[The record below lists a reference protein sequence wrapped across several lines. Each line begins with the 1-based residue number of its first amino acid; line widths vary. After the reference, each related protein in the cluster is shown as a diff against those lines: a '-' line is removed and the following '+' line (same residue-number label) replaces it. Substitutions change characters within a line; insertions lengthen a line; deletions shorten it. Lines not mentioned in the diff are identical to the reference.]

1 MRQPQALMEVVERVR
16 AVREQY
22 PRWGREKLR
31 ALRSEEGITLSAKSI
46 DRVIG
51 CLKARGVLREAVQPR
66 KAVRWRH
73 TRLRRPRELVVDSP
87 GALVQ
92 MDSK

>member
-1 MRQPQALMEVVERVR
+1 MRQPQASLEVVERVQ

-31 ALRSEEGITLSAKSI
+31 VLLLEEGITLSAKSI

-51 CLKARGVLREAVQPR
+51 RSRRVGYSGRQYSPARPSGGAMRGS
-66 KAVRWRH
+66 
-73 TRLRRPRELVVDSP
+73 DDP
-87 GALVQ
+87 G
-92 MDSK
+92 S